1 MWRSPLRK
9 IMLFL
14 IVSISLIL
22 WFASTLVMQF
32 AGPGVPTGMEG
43 MMGTMGRMMGGRQA
57 VSQSSSTSIFQ
68 AVVWPAV
75 FVASAS
81 IAVIAV
87 GGYLLAPEIPY
98 KQPVGRTDT
107 NFRPV
112 ETVMKVVKEDERKVL
127 KTLMQAGGKMTQRDI
142 ARQAQFTRLKT
153 HRIIARLAEREILV
167 VQKHGNTNMITLP
180 KWLQGAGSPTPSGLS

>member
-1 MWRSPLRK
+1 MWRSLRK
-9 IMLFL
+9 IVLFL
-14 IVSISLIL
+14 IVGISLIL

-98 KQPVGRTDT
+98 KPVVGRIETG
-107 NFRPV
+107 FQPV
-112 ETVMKVVKEDERKVL
+112 ETVMRVVKEDERRVL
-127 KTLMQAGGKMTQRDI
+127 KTLMDAGGRMTQRDI

-153 HRIIARLAEREILV
+153 HRIIARLAERDIV
-167 VQKHGNTNMITLP
+167 VVEKHGNTNMITLP
-180 KWLQGAGSPTPSGLS
+180 KWLQSVGHPNVSGGS